1 VTQFPERK
9 IKLHNGQFAIVDGA
23 DFDAIV
29 RLSRVWTAIDS
40 NGKTYAA
47 FISKSDGKTKTDY
60 MHRVLMNAPSELTV
74 DHINGNSLDNRRQNL
89 RLATRA
95 QNMQN
100 AGANSRNTS
109 GYKGVHW
116 LAAASKWQARIRHN
130 GKRIHL
136 GVFDTAEQA
145 DEAYRNAADSLH
157 GEFAN
162 TRSANS
168 RLEKAIS

>member
-1 VTQFPERK
+1 MSDFPVKK
-9 IKLHNGQFAIVDGA
+9 IPLHNGKFAIVDEA
-23 DFDAIV
+23 DFQALQI
-29 RLSRVWTAIDS
+29 LSQTWTGINS

-47 FISKSDGKTKTDY
+47 IVANVDGRTKTTY
-60 MHRVLMNAPSELTV
+60 MHRLLMDEPQGLTV
-74 DHINGNSLDNRRQNL
+74 DHINGNSLDNRRKNL
-89 RLATRA
+89 RVATKS

-100 AGANSRNTS
+100 AGANCRNTS

-116 LAAASKWQARIRHN
+116 LKAACKWQARIRHD

-145 DEAYRNAADSLH
+145 HEAYCAAAESLH

-162 TRSANS
+162 TDSPNS
-168 RLEKAIS
+168 RLKRATA